1 MDRDTRF
8 RGPDPS
14 PEYGRLPAPDITRC
28 GGSALPP
35 REDSLVCHGLDQEE
49 EPVNTKDSSPGG
61 IRLTPRT
68 VLGIVIGVLALAFI
82 FQNRTQVS
90 TQLLVFEFGAPLW
103 ITLLIVFVAGAA
115 VGWLVKRSR
124 T

>member
-1 MDRDTRF
+1 MD
-8 RGPDPS
+8 
-14 PEYGRLPAPDITRC
+14 
-28 GGSALPP
+28 
-35 REDSLVCHGLDQEE
+35 
-49 EPVNTKDSSPGG
+49 TKASSPGR
-61 IRLTPRT
+61 IRLTTRT

-90 TQLLVFEFGAPLW
+90 THLLMFEFGAPLW
-103 ITLLIVFVAGAA
+103 ITLLVVFLAGAA